1 MEKAAVPVTPEQ
13 PKPGLQ
19 TDDGLFYTYHEDLN
33 ATRPKHGKPGG
44 WWMWIRKH
52 LNFFRIF
59 LLTFVFFPLIMSVI
73 LWAVNTEYQVAY
85 VDALYLCYSSFT
97 STGTFHCILLW
108 FILVFLTHL
117 GLSPIDLSHT
127 TTFQQVLLFVQTFLG
142 SSILISWVV
151 VMIRKYVPIPI
162 L

>member
-1 MEKAAVPVTPEQ
+1 MEKAAVPVAQEQ
-13 PKPGLQ
+13 PEPRLE
-19 TDDGLFYTYHEDLN
+19 TDDGAFYTYHEDLN
-33 ATRPKHGKPGG
+33 AAGSKHGKPGG
-44 WWMWIRKH
+44 WWIWIRKH

-73 LWAVNTEYQVAY
+73 FWAVNTEYQVAY

-97 STGTFHCILLW
+97 STGMLHGILLW
-108 FILVFLTHL
+108 FVLVFLTNL

-142 SSILISWVV
+142 CPILISWVV
-151 VMIRKYVPIPI
+151 VMIRKYVYPT